1 MLKGRCSKSFQS
13 LKGGGEKFYPVLGGG
28 GTEGLGLAIFPF
40 CSPPPQSLNNFC
52 EGIIEGFKYKSI
64 INVSALLQ
72 PRDVTAVVNI

>member
-1 MLKGRCSKSFQS
+1 MLKGEVPK
-13 LKGGGEKFYPVLGGG
+13 KFPIFKRGARKVLSCLGGG
-28 GTEGLGLAIFPF
+28 TKGLGLAIFPF

-64 INVSALLQ
+64 INVLALLQ